1 MQSPN
6 QITSLTCVLVML
18 AAVGNAWGDR
28 QFTRDDGSKESPRLV
43 NQSSWGD
50 EEQTED
56 SWTWFG
62 MGYESRTPG
71 SPNLAS
77 TGARKSDN

>member
-28 QFTRDDGSKESPRLV
+28 QVTREDGSEDPPQL
-43 NQSSWGD
+43 NQESWGE
-50 EEQTED
+50 EEQTDD

-62 MGYESRTPG
+62 MGYESRVPG
-71 SPNLAS
+71 TGNIAS